1 MRPIF
6 LGIFSIE
13 KDDIIAVN
21 NVVFYVKILSTKLQ
35 TFTIPKRVT

>member
-21 NVVFYVKILSTKLQ
+21 NVVFYVKILSILRFSKS
-35 TFTIPKRVT
+35 V